1 MTLALEQAYCAASP
15 FSRLDPR
22 WKLAALLPAAAAVAT
37 LRSPEAAGTS
47 LALAVGLVFL
57 ARLPLRW
64 YVWRVGVV
72 AVFLGFFVVWM
83 PEGLLPALAVL
94 AKALAVVTLLLL
106 VIATAP
112 PEVNLK
118 AAHALH
124 VPGLFVQLLGMT
136 YRYVHL
142 LADEFGRL
150 RLALRLRAYRNR
162 ADLHSYRTIGHVA
175 GTLLVR
181 GHERAERV
189 GQAMRSRG
197 FDGQYRLLTT
207 FRTRPGDVLFC
218 ASVLAGFLLLWA
230 IDVVR
235 R

>member
-1 MTLALEQAYCAASP
+1 MTLALEQSYCATSP
-15 FSRLDPR
+15 LSRLDPR
-22 WKLAALLPAAAAVAT
+22 WKLATLLPAAAAVAT

-47 LALAVGLVFL
+47 LVLAAGLVLF
-57 ARLPLRW
+57 ARLPMRW
-64 YVWRVGVV
+64 YLRRVGVV
-72 AVFLGFFVVWM
+72 AVFLAFFVVWM
-83 PEGLLPALAVL
+83 PDGLLPALAVM
-94 AKALAVVTLLLL
+94 AKALAVVSLLLL

-136 YRYVHL
+136 HRYVHL

-189 GQAMRSRG
+189 GQAMRCRG
-197 FDGQYRLLTT
+197 FDGRYRLLTN
-207 FRTRPGDVLFC
+207 FRTRPRDVLFC
-218 ASVLAGFLLLWA
+218 TSVLAGFLLLWA